1 MKILRVGAVL
11 LAVAT
16 ACGSNGAD
24 RSTPSTDVATA
35 DLVPW
40 VSAESDGKTVT
51 VYVGFRSVTG
61 LKSVALAGDDTI
73 AATIG
78 GDTVALQT
86 FAQFAGSRFK
96 ASPMLRDLSLGL
108 SDGVYYSAA
117 SPVTTT
123 EPIDISVELR
133 RASARGGPA
142 NVAKLRLASPLKITS
157 PVPTTVPLGGKVEVC
172 WDAAAHS
179 EALPDFTNE
188 LGTYGLCT
196 YGTTTF
202 TSTAKGTA
210 TGCQSADYAKVK
222 LSDPNG
228 CEVTIYARLASIG
241 SYTAP
246 FHGSPGPNDGGRPL
260 PPDGDAPIAWQFVTL
275 TTKLG
280 R

>member
-1 MKILRVGAVL
+1 MKIPRVVGVL
-11 LAVAT
+11 FAAAAT
-16 ACGSNGAD
+16 SCGSNGSD
-24 RSTPSTDVATA
+24 RSAPSTDFATA

-40 VSAESDGKTVT
+40 VSAESDGKNVT
-51 VYVGFRSVTG
+51 VYVGFRSG

-108 SDGVYYSAA
+108 GEGVYYSAA
-117 SPVTTT
+117 LPVKTT

-133 RASARGGPA
+133 RAAARGGPA
-142 NVAKLRLASPLKITS
+142 SVAKLRLASPLTITS
-157 PVPTTVPLGGKVEVC
+157 PVPTAVAIGGKVEVC
-172 WDAAAHS
+172 WDAAAHTD
-179 EALPDFTNE
+179 ALPDFTNE

-202 TSTAKGTA
+202 TSTAKGTP
-210 TGCQSADYAKVK
+210 TGCQSVDYAKVN
-222 LSDPNG
+222 LSDPAG
-228 CEVTIYARLASIG
+228 CDVTIFARLASTG

-246 FHGSPGPNDGGRPL
+246 FHGSPGPSDGGKPL
-260 PPDGDAPIAWQFVTL
+260 PPNGDAPIAWQYVTL